1 MASAGSRGA
10 AGIIIMTDA
19 SCVINGRAYPNIPT
33 LVWPDGVDEPASD
46 WLRYLVVST
55 GAPAS
60 SAYEYAKI
68 IRPFLRFCRARG
80 RAWDSVDDD
89 FLIAWR
95 ENMRRADRAN
105 IPRINTSIQTIF
117 AFYRWAEETG
127 RLRYHVGLYET
138 AALHDALHGA
148 AFAISARKTFS
159 KGRRGK
165 IYGSWTTP
173 LTLSAPR
180 TSQGRRHTPTEEE
193 TRKIHEVAVER
204 KFGERDALIYSWAEE
219 AGVRRGEI
227 LQVCK
232 SHLPTLKELDELL
245 ERDVPWHVEI
255 VRKRRAIWSVNVP
268 ADLILRTLDWISCG
282 RAEIVSNCREAIVG
296 YNEPD
301 QVFISSSTGMPLH
314 PDSVTKLSSRDF
326 AAAGVKMA
334 SLHRLRAKF
343 AVEVVQALVDA
354 FVLGGLPEGS
364 QSTWVETILT
374 KASEQMGHMSPNSLR
389 AYLNYVLD
397 RKVRNAE
404 PVKARDLR
412 TSVRLLERRQ
422 DILRRLVDV
431 NSDLRMAT
439 KLIDA
444 GKDKQ
449 AAALLRDLA
458 ARMEKSSGDSPKRE

>member
-1 MASAGSRGA
+1 
-10 AGIIIMTDA
+10 
-19 SCVINGRAYPNIPT
+19 
-33 LVWPDGVDEPASD
+33 
-46 WLRYLVVST
+46 
-55 GAPAS
+55 
-60 SAYEYAKI
+60 
-68 IRPFLRFCRARG
+68 
-80 RAWDSVDDD
+80 
-89 FLIAWR
+89 
-95 ENMRRADRAN
+95 
-105 IPRINTSIQTIF
+105 
-117 AFYRWAEETG
+117 
-127 RLRYHVGLYET
+127 
-138 AALHDALHGA
+138 
-148 AFAISARKTFS
+148 
-159 KGRRGK
+159 
-165 IYGSWTTP
+165 
-173 LTLSAPR
+173 
-180 TSQGRRHTPTEEE
+180 
-193 TRKIHEVAVER
+193 
-204 KFGERDALIYSWAEE
+204 
-219 AGVRRGEI
+219 
-227 LQVCK
+227 
-232 SHLPTLKELDELL
+232 
-245 ERDVPWHVEI
+245 
-255 VRKRRAIWSVNVP
+255 
-268 ADLILRTLDWISCG
+268 
-282 RAEIVSNCREAIVG
+282 
-296 YNEPD
+296 
-301 QVFISSSTGMPLH
+301 LH